1 MNKRELRE
9 FRNECRRR
17 LREKDR
23 NKTNQLNIHPQ
34 NSYEHEKKK
43 FEICWELEQE
53 GKKYITEARFK
64 DRDIRADIFVLDD
77 DEIHEV
83 ETTQYELEERKR
95 EYSGIDTFV
104 WPLWDSETECWKF
117 CS

>member
-1 MNKRELRE
+1 MNEAELRE
-9 FRNECRRR
+9 FRNECRRK
-17 LREKDR
+17 LVVQDR
-23 NKTNQLNIHPQ
+23 KKTNLLNIHSQ
-34 NSYEHEKKK
+34 NSYGHEKKK
-43 FEICWELEQE
+43 FEICWKLEQE

-64 DRDIRADIFVLDD
+64 DRDIRADIYVLDD

-83 ETTQYELEERKR
+83 ETTQYELEERKS
-95 EYSGIDTFV
+95 EYSGIDTFI